1 MDALEQILF
10 LFTCKKEEINKNT
23 QEDVGQF
30 LKIYENCKKRFNK
43 TKNKLN
49 KSSSN
54 YDLPLQSSSNETSNS
69 SSIKREV
76 LDIKPEIYT
85 ESPQNIANNL
95 TNNHVKIDTS
105 NNLIYT
111 PSNFESLSFYDNLK
125 ESKNSKKT

>member
-1 MDALEQILF
+1 MEQILF
-10 LFTCKKEEINKNT
+10 LFTSKKEEINKTT
-23 QEDVGQF
+23 QEDIGQF

-43 TKNKLN
+43 TKKKLN
-49 KSSSN
+49 KSSHN

-76 LDIKPEIYT
+76 LEIKPEIYT
-85 ESPQNIANNL
+85 ESPQNIANNT
-95 TNNHVKIDTS
+95 TNTHIKIDTS